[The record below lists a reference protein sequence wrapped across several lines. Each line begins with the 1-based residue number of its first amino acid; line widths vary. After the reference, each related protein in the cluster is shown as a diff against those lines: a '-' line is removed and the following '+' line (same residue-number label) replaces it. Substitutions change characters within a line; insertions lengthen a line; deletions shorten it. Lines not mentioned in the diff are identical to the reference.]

1 MTSAVYEAQRRYA
14 ENQKQ
19 RGMTRVNLFVPKDL
33 AEELKAIAADMRSG
47 KWSRKG

>member
-1 MTSAVYEAQRRYA
+1 MSNVIYEAQKRYA

-33 AEELKAIAADMRSG
+33 AGQLKAIAADMRSG
-47 KWSRKG
+47 KWTRRG